1 MREFQKK
8 KLLEIISDLH
18 TVHQKIREKLEQK
31 DYETVLSV
39 LMDCQET
46 AIQIGE
52 VVEQTEGNGT
62 ETVSHLELYCENIY
76 QISVQLKEISPL
88 KAYKNLE
95 VY

>member
-52 VVEQTEGNGT
+52 VVEQTEGNGN
-62 ETVSHLELYCENIY
+62 SHFFEKGLRK
-76 QISVQLKEISPL
+76 QAVQLCF
-88 KAYKNLE
+88 NE
-95 VY
+95 VL

>member
-1 MREFQKK
+1 MEVKMREFQKK

-62 ETVSHLELYCENIY
+62 ETVI
-76 QISVQLKEISPL
+76 
-88 KAYKNLE
+88 
-95 VY
+95 